1 MSMMGS
7 TLPFCRTAD
16 ERARR
21 GDPRASI
28 AERYASRDD
37 YLARVRAACAELVA
51 LRHLIAED
59 VDAVVARAGGQW
71 DLFQAGL

>member
-1 MSMMGS
+1 MAMMGS
-7 TLPFCRTAD
+7 TLPFCRDAD

-21 GDPRASI
+21 GDPRPSI
-28 AERYASRDD
+28 AERYTSRDQ

-51 LRHLIAED
+51 LRHMLDED
-59 VDAVVARAGGQW
+59 VDAVVARAGRQW